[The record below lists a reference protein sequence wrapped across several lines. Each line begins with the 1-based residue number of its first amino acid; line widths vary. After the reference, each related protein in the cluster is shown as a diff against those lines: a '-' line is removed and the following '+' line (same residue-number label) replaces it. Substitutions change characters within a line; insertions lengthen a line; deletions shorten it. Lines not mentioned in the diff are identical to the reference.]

1 MVAFKIME
9 VMLLLPGN
17 NAEDCS
23 FKREGEMVVIKILKK
38 HNGGNV
44 VLTLETIL

>member
-1 MVAFKIME
+1 ME

-23 FKREGEMVVIKILKK
+23 FKQEGEMVAIKILKK

-44 VLTLETIL
+44 VPTLETIL